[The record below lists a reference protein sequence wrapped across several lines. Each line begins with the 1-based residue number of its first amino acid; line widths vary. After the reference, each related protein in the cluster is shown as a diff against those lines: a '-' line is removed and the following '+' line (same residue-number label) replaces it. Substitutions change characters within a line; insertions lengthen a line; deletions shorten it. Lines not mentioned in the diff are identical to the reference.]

1 MMKRIFCL
9 LLAVCMAVSLC
20 ACGKGSENSAE
31 TDTPS
36 SDGEVSTPAK
46 IIPTPDEQETQD
58 EQQAPEGSEQTQTS
72 ADGVDVDLTV
82 LSSTMVYSE
91 VYNMLYFYP
100 EDYYGKTVKMT
111 GLFNVYQWV
120 DENGVVLDM
129 PVAYACIISD
139 ATACCAEGVEFVLEG
154 DLTYPDDYPE
164 LGAEITV
171 IGEFQPYEENGM
183 TWYHLINARMV

>member
-9 LLAVCMAVSLC
+9 LLAVCMTLSLC
-20 ACGKGSENSAE
+20 ACGKDSEKDAE
-31 TDTPS
+31 NNTLS
-36 SDGEVSTPAK
+36 SDGEVSAPSE
-46 IIPTPDEQETQD
+46 IIPTPDEQETPN
-58 EQQAPEGSEQTQTS
+58 EQQPPEEPEQTQTS

-91 VYNMLYFYP
+91 VYNMLYYDP
-100 EDYYGKTVKMT
+100 ESYYGKTIKMT
-111 GLFNVYQWV
+111 GVFSIYQMVV
-120 DENGVVLDM
+120 DGVAQPD
-129 PVAYACIISD
+129 PVAYACIIAD
-139 ATACCAEGVEFVLEG
+139 ATACCAQGMEFVLEG

>member
-1 MMKRIFCL
+1 
-9 LLAVCMAVSLC
+9 MALSLC
-20 ACGKGSENSAE
+20 ACRKDNEKGAENN
-31 TDTPS
+31 TPS
-36 SDGEVSTPAK
+36 SDGEVSAPTE
-46 IIPTPDEQETQD
+46 IIPTPDAQETQD
-58 EQQAPEGSEQTQTS
+58 EQQAPDGSEQTQTS

-171 IGEFQPYEENGM
+171 IGEFQPYEENGV

>member
-20 ACGKGSENSAE
+20 ACGKDGEKGAE

-36 SDGEVSTPAK
+36 SDGEVSAPAET
-46 IIPTPDEQETQD
+46 IPTLDAQETQD
-58 EQQAPEGSEQTQTS
+58 EQQAPEGSEHTQTS

-91 VYNMLYFYP
+91 VYNMLYYDP
-100 EDYYGKTVKMT
+100 ESYYGKTIKMT
-111 GLFNVYQWV
+111 GVFSIYQMVV
-120 DENGVVLDM
+120 DGVTQPD
-129 PVAYACIISD
+129 PVAYGCIIAD
-139 ATACCAEGVEFVLEG
+139 ATACCAQGMEFVLEG
-154 DLTYPDDYPE
+154 DFTYPDDYPE
-164 LGAEITV
+164 LGTEITV